1 MQIDTPARSHTMT
14 RTILQIE
21 NEMEIARMRMDH
33 ARDKLC
39 EMIMAGNASEE
50 ARLEMV
56 HAAAIE
62 DYMDLKTCR
71 AKMA

>member
-1 MQIDTPARSHTMT
+1 
-14 RTILQIE
+14 
-21 NEMEIARMRMDH
+21 MRMDH

-39 EMIMAGNASEE
+39 EVIMAGNASEE

-62 DYMDLKTCR
+62 DYMGLKTR
-71 AKMA
+71 PAHGQDV

>member
-1 MQIDTPARSHTMT
+1 MT

-39 EMIMAGNASEE
+39 EVIMAGNASEE

-62 DYMDLKTCR
+62 DYMGLKTR
-71 AKMA
+71 PAHGQVV

>member
-1 MQIDTPARSHTMT
+1 
-14 RTILQIE
+14 
-21 NEMEIARMRMDH
+21 
-33 ARDKLC
+33 
-39 EMIMAGNASEE
+39 MAGNASEE

-62 DYMDLKTCR
+62 DYMGLKACR

>member
-1 MQIDTPARSHTMT
+1 MT
-14 RTILQIE
+14 RTISQIE

-39 EMIMAGNASEE
+39 EVIMAGNASEE

-62 DYMDLKTCR
+62 DYMGLNHVRNTN
-71 AKMA
+71 AAA